1 MSGDW
6 VDFKE
11 VKESTPIQHVL
22 DRYRVHLRHVGRN
35 ELRGRCPLPTHTSQN
50 SIDSFSVNMD
60 LNAWACQSASCMN
73 ARGGRAGGNV
83 LDLVALM
90 ERCSIREAAM
100 RLRDRFGVPLAASHP
115 RPFVAAPT
123 EPLGPNPP
131 LGFVL
136 RGIDGGHPYLRS
148 RSITPVTAQAFG
160 VGFYRGTGLLHG
172 RVVIPI
178 RNETG
183 ELVAYAGRATD
194 ASEPKYRFPSG
205 FRKSQVLF
213 NLHRARHA
221 GQQSVVIVEGFFDTM
236 KIHQAGHRNVVG
248 LMGCTMSDQQADL
261 LFRRFTQAVVMLDGD
276 EAGRHGSAAIA
287 HRLATQMQVAVVNLP
302 DGIQPD
308 QLPSKEIAQLL
319 GGYCREKQA
328 LGR

>member
-11 VKESTPIQHVL
+11 LKERTPIQHIL
-22 DRYRVHLRHVGRN
+22 DRYGVHLRHAGRH
-35 ELRGRCPLPTHTSQN
+35 ELRGRCPLPTHTSRN
-50 SIDSFSVNMD
+50 STNSFSVNVD
-60 LNAWACQSASCMN
+60 LNAWACHSASCMY

-100 RLRDRFGVPLAASHP
+100 RLRDRFGVPLIGNRP
-115 RPFVAAPT
+115 RPLTAAPT
-123 EPLGPNPP
+123 EPLEPNPP

-136 RGIDGGHPYLRS
+136 RGIDSGHSYLRS
-148 RSITPVTAQAFG
+148 RSITPFTAQTFG
-160 VGFYRGTGLLHG
+160 IGFYGGPGLLHD
-172 RVVIPI
+172 RLVIPI
-178 RNETG
+178 RDEKG

-194 ASEPKYRFPSG
+194 ASEPKYRFPTG

-236 KIHQAGHRNVVG
+236 KIYQAGHRNVVG
-248 LMGCTMSDQQADL
+248 LMGCAMSDHQADL
-261 LFRRFTQAVVMLDGD
+261 LAQRFTQAVVMLDGD
-276 EAGRHGSAAIA
+276 EAGRQGSAAIA
-287 HRLATQMQVAVVNLP
+287 RRLSTQMQVAVVNLP
-302 DGIQPD
+302 DGVQPD
-308 QLPSKEIAQLL
+308 QLPSKEITQLL
-319 GGYCREKQA
+319 GGYCREKHT